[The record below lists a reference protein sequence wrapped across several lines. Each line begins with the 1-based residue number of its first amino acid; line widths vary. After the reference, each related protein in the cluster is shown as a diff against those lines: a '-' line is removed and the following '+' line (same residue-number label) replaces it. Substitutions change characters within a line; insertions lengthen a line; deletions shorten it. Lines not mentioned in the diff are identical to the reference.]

1 MPDLTN
7 NQKSTAYLG
16 KGWSFPLRVNIQGS
30 IQLNAAVPNIEE
42 SIWIILRTQL
52 GERVYR
58 PNFGSRLSEL
68 TFAPMNSQ
76 TLLMLRLH
84 IQEALEMWEP
94 RIIIDAVHTDPDP
107 MRGRVDVLLKYHLK
121 ENYQTRSMVYPFYL
135 NGEGVER

>member
-1 MPDLTN
+1 M
-7 NQKSTAYLG
+7 
-16 KGWSFPLRVNIQGS
+16 RVNIQGS